1 MVWCFRGSKGGS
13 GCSVV
18 AAAAAVLNARRGPVL
33 LVDAAGG
40 DLSGFSG
47 SSREA
52 PDSPGGSATRAR
64 RPTHW
69 RGLEVPATDGV
80 SLLPYRGP
88 GPGGGGDITPDSPG
102 SPGSPE
108 SPGSP
113 CSSGDGVRRGGAV
126 AAAGRAAG
134 RGRAA
139 GGRRSRACLARV
151 GSAFRAIGG
160 VAGRSTL
167 VTRLCYLALARAMEQ
182 PVPDDVI
189 VVAEP
194 DRALRLSDVEAALR
208 VPVATI
214 RWDPAVARAVDS
226 GLLTRRL
233 PQALHRLPPAG
244 ALRMIGAHSR
254 DRNRQRFRTAA
265 EPRSLGLEAPSEPAA
280 AELVRR
286 RDPLLSGDEAHHR
299 PGVERSRFAGLG
311 VVDRLLAEPDVN
323 EIMINGPGS
332 VWVERNR
339 RLESLAE
346 SLTTGEL
353 DLIVEHMSPARPTS
367 STASIRSSTPAYRT
381 ARGRRRGAAAGG

>member
-1 MVWCFRGSKGGS
+1 M
-13 GCSVV
+13 V

-40 DLSGFSG
+40 DLSRILGVEPRG
-47 SSREA
+47 PGLTRWLRHPNPP
-52 PDSPGGSATRAR
+52 PDSLAR
-64 RPTHW
+64 
-69 RGLEVPATDGV
+69 LEVPATDGV

-113 CSSGDGVRRGGAV
+113 CSSGDGVDAEERWRLLAELL
-126 AAAGRAAG
+126 AADERLVVVDLG
-134 RGRAA
+134 
-139 GGRRSRACLARV
+139 LASPV
-151 GSAFRAIGG
+151 SGSAFRAIGG

-194 DRALRLSDVEAALR
+194 DRALRISDVEAALR

-233 PQALHRLPPAG
+233 PRALHRLPPAG
-244 ALRMIGAHSR
+244 ALR
-254 DRNRQRFRTAA
+254 
-265 EPRSLGLEAPSEPAA
+265 
-280 AELVRR
+280 
-286 RDPLLSGDEAHHR
+286 
-299 PGVERSRFAGLG
+299 
-311 VVDRLLAEPDVN
+311 
-323 EIMINGPGS
+323 
-332 VWVERNR
+332 
-339 RLESLAE
+339 
-346 SLTTGEL
+346 
-353 DLIVEHMSPARPTS
+353 
-367 STASIRSSTPAYRT
+367 
-381 ARGRRRGAAAGG
+381 